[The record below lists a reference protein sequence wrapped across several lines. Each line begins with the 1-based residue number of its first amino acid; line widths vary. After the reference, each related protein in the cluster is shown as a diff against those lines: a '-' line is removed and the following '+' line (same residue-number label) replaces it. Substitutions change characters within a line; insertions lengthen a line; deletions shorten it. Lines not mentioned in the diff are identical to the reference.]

1 MRYVI
6 RDLPRRLMVINAHPR
21 IGANPAQLSGARRQ
35 NTISLIHITAL
46 SYKEQGYD
54 KEKVAEAEKLAK
66 TMEELG
72 RLNDEY
78 EQKFGF
84 KFIVW
89 VAGRPKGARQSE
101 VCIS

>member
-1 MRYVI
+1 MLRGVH
-6 RDLPRRLMVINAHPR
+6 LPL
-21 IGANPAQLSGARRQ
+21 
-35 NTISLIHITAL
+35 AL

-66 TMEELG
+66 VLAELG

-78 EQKFGF
+78 EAKFGF

-89 VAGRPKGARQSE
+89 VAGRPKG
-101 VCIS
+101 V

>member
-1 MRYVI
+1 MAPTLHSYRV
-6 RDLPRRLMVINAHPR
+6 RVC
-21 IGANPAQLSGARRQ
+21 Q